1 MTIRFR
7 CTGCQKLLKIA
18 DSGVGGTFT
27 CPRCGQRGVVPK
39 PGEQGAKASPEE
51 PDSDPGKAD
60 EEFEGVRFK
69 VKREEDEG
77 IDMTPMVDVTFL
89 LLIFFM
95 VTAAFSLQKS
105 LEMPTPDREESA
117 TQARTIEEIEMDDD
131 YVIIRIERDNTV
143 WVNDSE
149 APSPQEVL
157 VKLREAREG
166 TPGTRGT
173 GPTSLLVLADG
184 EARHE
189 TVVMALD
196 AGNSVGMENVR
207 LSTVDE
213 EDLY

>member
-7 CTGCQKLLKIA
+7 CNGCQKVLKIA
-18 DSGVGGTFT
+18 DAGVGGTFT

-39 PGEQGAKASPEE
+39 PGEAGAKSSPEAPE
-51 PDSDPGKAD
+51 IDPDG

-105 LEMPTPDREESA
+105 LEMPTPDQQESA

-131 YVIIRIERDNTV
+131 YVILRIERDNTV
-143 WVNDSE
+143 WVNESE

-166 TPGTRGT
+166 TVGTQSK

-196 AGNSVGMENVR
+196 AGNAVGMENVR
-207 LSTVDE
+207 LATVDE